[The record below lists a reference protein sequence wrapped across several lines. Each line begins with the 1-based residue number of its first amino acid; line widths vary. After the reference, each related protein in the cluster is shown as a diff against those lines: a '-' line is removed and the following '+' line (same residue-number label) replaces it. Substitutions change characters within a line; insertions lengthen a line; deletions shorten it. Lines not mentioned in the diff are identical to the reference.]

1 MTHNTLHK
9 SKKDK
14 LRQYATV
21 QTALTKSRL
30 ETAFFLLKS
39 VHRFQ
44 QELMI
49 VTEAGCK
56 TNKINIATRDYSE
69 NFGYVCFNT
78 II

>member
-1 MTHNTLHK
+1 
-9 SKKDK
+9 
-14 LRQYATV
+14 
-21 QTALTKSRL
+21 
-30 ETAFFLLKS
+30 
-39 VHRFQ
+39 
-44 QELMI
+44 MI